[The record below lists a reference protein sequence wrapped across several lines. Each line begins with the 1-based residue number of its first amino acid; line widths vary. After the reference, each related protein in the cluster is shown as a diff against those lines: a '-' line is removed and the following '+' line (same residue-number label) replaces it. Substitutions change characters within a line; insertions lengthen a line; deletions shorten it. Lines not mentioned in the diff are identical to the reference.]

1 MTAQK
6 GWGER
11 VLWEKDVGPVMS
23 GNICEEGDCGEK
35 ECRKGT
41 VEKRNAGRGLWRKG
55 ECRKNHPGGGG
66 GDVDKRDAG
75 RGLWI
80 KGMQEGDCG

>member
-1 MTAQK
+1 M
-6 GWGER
+6 
-11 VLWEKDVGPVMS
+11 D
-23 GNICEEGDCGEK
+23 
-35 ECRKGT
+35 
-41 VEKRNAGRGLWRKG
+41 KRNAGRGLWRKG
-55 ECRKNHPGGGG
+55 ECRKNHPGEGGG